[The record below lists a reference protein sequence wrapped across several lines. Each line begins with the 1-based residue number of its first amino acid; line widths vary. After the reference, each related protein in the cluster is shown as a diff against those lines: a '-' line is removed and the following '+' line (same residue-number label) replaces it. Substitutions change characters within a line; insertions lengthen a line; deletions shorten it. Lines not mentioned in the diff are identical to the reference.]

1 MATMNSFDVTSEID
15 MQEVDNAINQ
25 ARKEVAQRY
34 DFKGSP
40 ATIELDQKA
49 KTMTLAAEDKF
60 KIGALWEIVQTRMV
74 RRNVPVKNMKPG
86 EIEPASAGTVKQVFT
101 LQVGIPTD
109 TAKEIVKAIKDAKLK
124 KVQAS
129 IQGDQVRV
137 QAPSRDDLQQAIALL
152 REQDFGIS
160 LQFGNYRP

>member
-1 MATMNSFDVTSEID
+1 MATVNSFDVTSEID

-40 ATIELDQKA
+40 ATIELDQKN
-49 KTMTLAAEDKF
+49 KTMTLTAEDKF
-60 KIGALWEIVQTRMV
+60 KIGALWEIVQTRLV
-74 RRNVPVKNMKPG
+74 RRSVPVKNVKPG
-86 EIEPASAGTVKQVFT
+86 EIQPASAGTVRQVFT

-109 TAKEIVKAIKDAKLK
+109 TAKEIVKFLKDAKLK

-129 IQGDQVRV
+129 IQSDQVRV

-152 REQDFGIS
+152 RGHDFGIA

>member
-1 MATMNSFDVTSEID
+1 MAAMNSFDVTSEID

-40 ATIELDQKA
+40 AAIDLDQKN
-49 KTMTLAAEDKF
+49 KTMTLTAEDTV

-74 RRNVPVKNMKPG
+74 RRNVPIKNLKPG
-86 EIEPASAGTVKQVFT
+86 DVEPASAGTVRQVVT
-101 LQVGIPTD
+101 LQVGIPTE
-109 TAKEIVKAIKDAKLK
+109 TAKEIVKFLKDAKLK
-124 KVQAS
+124 KVQGS

-137 QAPSRDDLQQAIALL
+137 QAPARDDLQQAIALL
-152 REQDFGIS
+152 RGHDFGIA
-160 LQFGNYRP
+160 LQFGNYRS

>member
-1 MATMNSFDVTSEID
+1 MAAINSFDITSEID

-25 ARKEVAQRY
+25 ARKELAQRY

-40 ATIELDQKA
+40 ATIELDQKN
-49 KTMTLAAEDKF
+49 KTMTLTAEDNF
-60 KIGALWEIVQTRMV
+60 KIGAVWDIVQTRLV
-74 RRNVPVKNMKPG
+74 RRNVPVKNVQPG
-86 EIEPASAGTVKQVFT
+86 EVQPASAGTVRQVFT

-109 TAKEIVKAIKDAKLK
+109 TAKDIVKFLKDAKLK

-129 IQGDQVRV
+129 IQADQVRV

-152 REQDFGIS
+152 RSHDFGIS